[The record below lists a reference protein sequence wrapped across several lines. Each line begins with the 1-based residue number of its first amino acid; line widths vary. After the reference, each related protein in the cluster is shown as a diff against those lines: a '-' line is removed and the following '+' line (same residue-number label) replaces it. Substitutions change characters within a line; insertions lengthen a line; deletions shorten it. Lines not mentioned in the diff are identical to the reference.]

1 MRLRKQGIGA
11 LLALGAAGLMAAPS
25 FAEPYPSK
33 TVTVI
38 VPFPPGGGVD
48 VMIRAVAAELSTKW
62 GKPVVIENKGG
73 AGTLIGAQAVARAA
87 PDGYTLLATID
98 QTMVANRFLYQKL
111 PYDADKAFLPITLM
125 AESDHMILAHPAV
138 PAKDL
143 RELVALAKRE
153 KGKLNF
159 GSFGDGSQPVLVYGM
174 LNKREGLD
182 IAHIPYRGVA
192 PLITATMAGEV
203 QLATASASV
212 AGELLKANRIKALA
226 TAGSKRSPQFPD
238 VPTTAE
244 QGYPYLRSSV
254 WYGLFAPAGTQP
266 EIVKKINA
274 DVTEILRNPAFAE
287 KHGTS
292 KGLRVVASSPQE
304 FAARIHEDV
313 ASTGEMVRAANIKAQ

>member
-1 MRLRKQGIGA
+1 LNLSKSLVAA
-11 LLALGAAGLMAAPS
+11 LLACGAIAPS
-25 FAEPYPSK
+25 FADQYPSK
-33 TVTVI
+33 TVTVV
-38 VPFPPGGGVD
+38 VPFPPGGGID

-62 GKPVVIENKGG
+62 GKPVIIENKGG
-73 AGTLIGAQAVARAA
+73 AGTLIGAEAVARAT

-98 QTMVANRFLYQKL
+98 QTLVSNRFLYQKL
-111 PYDADKAFLPITLM
+111 PYDADKSFLPITLM
-125 AESDHMILAHPAV
+125 AESDHMILANPAV

-174 LNKREGLD
+174 LNHREGLD
-182 IAHIPYRGVA
+182 ITHIPYRGVA
-192 PLITATMAGEV
+192 PLMTATVAGEV

-212 AGELLKANRIKALA
+212 AGEMIKAKRLKPLA
-226 TAGSKRSPQFPD
+226 TAGKKRSPQFPD

-254 WYGLFAPAGTQP
+254 WYGLFAPTGTPP

-274 DVTEILRNPAFAE
+274 DVTEILKKPAFAE

-292 KGLRVVASSPQE
+292 KGLQVAASGSKE
-304 FAARIHEDV
+304 FSDRIREDV
-313 ASTGEMVRAANIKAQ
+313 ASTGEMVRAANIKPQ

>member
-1 MRLRKQGIGA
+1 
-11 LLALGAAGLMAAPS
+11 
-25 FAEPYPSK
+25 
-33 TVTVI
+33 
-38 VPFPPGGGVD
+38 
-48 VMIRAVAAELSTKW
+48 
-62 GKPVVIENKGG
+62 
-73 AGTLIGAQAVARAA
+73 
-87 PDGYTLLATID
+87 
-98 QTMVANRFLYQKL
+98 MVANRFLYQKL
-111 PYDADKAFLPITLM
+111 PYDADKSFLPITLM

-138 PAKDL
+138 AARDL

-182 IAHIPYRGVA
+182 ITHIPYRGVA

-212 AGELLKANRIKALA
+212 AGELLKAKRIKALA
-226 TAGSKRSPQFPD
+226 TAGSKRSAQFPD

-304 FAARIHEDV
+304 FSARIRDDL